1 MGDVLFFLAVSSLL
15 LHEMDAIDKREWRV
29 LFVLRKLPDS
39 GALRWFI
46 LLHLPLLVALLAL
59 VAAESS
65 STTQSIE
72 GGVDV
77 FLVGHGVLHEMM
89 SARGDASFAS
99 TFSRMLIWSAGLF
112 GIVHLCYLV
121 LS

>member
-1 MGDVLFFLAVSSLL
+1 MGDLVFFVAASSLL
-15 LHEMDAIDKREWRV
+15 LHEMDAIDKKEWRL
-29 LFVLRKLPDS
+29 LFVLRRLPDR

-46 LLHLPLLVALLAL
+46 LLHMPLFVALLAL

-65 STTQSIE
+65 PTTRAIE

-77 FLVGHGVLHEMM
+77 FLIGHAVLHEIL

-99 TFSRMLIWSAGLF
+99 TFSRLLIWSAGLF
-112 GIVHLCYLV
+112 GLVHLCYLA
-121 LS
+121 LA